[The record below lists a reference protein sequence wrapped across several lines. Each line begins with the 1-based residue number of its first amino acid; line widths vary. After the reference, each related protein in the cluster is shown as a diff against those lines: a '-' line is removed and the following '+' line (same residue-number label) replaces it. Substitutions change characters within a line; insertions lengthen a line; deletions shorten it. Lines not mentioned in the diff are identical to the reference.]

1 MISYYYLTR
10 CFKRSMLE
18 ITSETS
24 SDILWDCL
32 RPLHNKNLPENITFK
47 VVAGKKNYDIIG
59 RYGYADDFYSQK
71 FIDILSQF
79 VDMSNM
85 CYPIKIDGIEEQ
97 YYVINNLKAY
107 PFWNRK
113 EHTFMDDPYYF
124 GVPDENI
131 HIAGIEDTSIILLS
145 EEVKNALLKNKIS
158 NISLLETFGC
168 SFEEFEE
175 IKKSGFKP
183 QIHVYK
189 NK

>member
-1 MISYYYLTR
+1 MFPIFYLTHR
-10 CFKRSMLE
+10 FKRSMLE

-47 VVAGKKNYDIIG
+47 VVAGKKKYDIIG
-59 RYGYADDFYSQK
+59 RYGYADFFYSQK

-79 VDMSNM
+79 ADMSNM

-113 EHTFMDDPYYF
+113 EHMFMDDPYFF

-168 SFEEFEE
+168 SFEEYERV
-175 IKKSGFKP
+175 KKSNFKP

-189 NK
+189 DK